1 MFDRLENNPV
11 RVEACLRRSGKNR
24 EKYKKFDGF
33 RKAATSL
40 KAHQVICF
48 SLSCLNIDKQLTIFA
63 TLKKRTKFSWMAWW
77 SYGKKKQ
84 LKWWIKILPSS
95 FPSRYLSRNCTY
107 FFLWSFILS
116 FFMDGNH
123 FSSGT
128 MQQLWQSQ
136 HGTIWRYVKLRLAFS
151 GDGVCVVFEVV
162 RARPIQWKLENR
174 SCKQSH
180 KLDGIRVERIR
191 IV

>member
-1 MFDRLENNPV
+1 MNGVVILWKTKTIEMTDKDSTLFFPL
-11 RVEACLRRSGKNR
+11 
-24 EKYKKFDGF
+24 
-33 RKAATSL
+33 SL
-40 KAHQVICF
+40 PF
-48 SLSCLNIDKQLTIFA
+48 SQLH
-63 TLKKRTKFSWMAWW
+63 L
-77 SYGKKKQ
+77 
-84 LKWWIKILPSS
+84 L
-95 FPSRYLSRNCTY
+95 
-107 FFLWSFILS
+107 FLMEFHTNLFHGWKSL
-116 FFMDGNH
+116 
-123 FSSGT
+123 SSGT